1 MSTIKRARRTA
12 EQMSALIDQWKHS
25 GQRKQEF
32 CANSG
37 IALCVFEYWRRKQD
51 LLQVGVDPGRGFAE
65 VKAPERS
72 LPSGGVCSIRLHY
85 PDGRVLEFVESP
97 SVLYLREVL
106 AW

>member
-1 MSTIKRARRTA
+1 MY
-12 EQMSALIDQWKHS
+12 ALIDQWKES

-32 CANSG
+32 CIRVG

-51 LLQVGVDPGRGFAE
+51 LLQVELDPGRGFAE